1 MSLTK
6 GNGDMNPAA
15 QESTGFALAE
25 EDRAAFAGIV
35 DRYPTKR
42 SALMPTLWLIQDRH
56 GHVSDEAVAWTAA
69 QLEVSEA
76 KVRELI
82 SFYFMFR
89 DTPQA
94 KYVLQVCHNIS
105 CHIMGARPLLAHLE
119 KRLGVRVGETTPD
132 GMFALEGAECLG
144 ACGMG
149 PCMLVGKH
157 LYERLTPERIDA
169 ILDSMR
175 RGEPL
180 PADTDRDLED

>member
-1 MSLTK
+1 
-6 GNGDMNPAA
+6 MNAPAEQA
-15 QESTGFALAE
+15 TAFDLSA
-25 EDRAAFAGIV
+25 EDRAAFDDIV
-35 DRYPTKR
+35 ARYPTKR

-56 GHVSDEAVAWTAA
+56 GYISDAAVAWTAA
-69 QLEVSEA
+69 RLEISEA

-89 DTPQA
+89 DVPQA
-94 KYVLQVCHNIS
+94 AHVLQVCHNIS
-105 CHIMGARPLLAHLE
+105 CHIMGARPLLAQLE
-119 KRLGVRVGETTPD
+119 KKLGVRAGETTPD
-132 GMFALEGAECLG
+132 GMFALEGVECLG

-157 LYERLTPERIDA
+157 LYEHLTPKKADE

>member
-1 MSLTK
+1 MSDTK
-6 GNGDMNPAA
+6 GTGEMNAA
-15 QESTGFALAE
+15 ADGAPGFALTG
-25 EDRAAFAGIV
+25 EDQTAFARII
-35 DRYPTKR
+35 DKYPTRR
-42 SALMPTLWLIQDRH
+42 SALMSTLWLIQDRH
-56 GHVSDEAVAWTAA
+56 GYVSDEAVTWVAT

-76 KVRELI
+76 QVRELI
-82 SFYFMFR
+82 TFYFMYR

-94 KYVLQVCHNIS
+94 EYVLQVCHNIS
-105 CHIMGARPLLAHLE
+105 CHIMGSRSLMAHME
-119 KRLGVRVGETTPD
+119 KSLGIRVGETTPD
-132 GMFALEGAECLG
+132 GMFALEGVECLG

-157 LYERLTPERIDA
+157 LYEHLTPEKADA